1 MKKIWI
7 VNHYGEPPT
16 VGKYTRHY
24 KFALKLIARGYDVKI
39 FAASAI
45 HRTNTNYTCNERDFL
60 EKEINGVPFVFVKTC
75 NYMGNGQKRI
85 KNMIQYATRIL
96 RVAKNFEEPN
106 VIYSSS
112 PHPLTWLSGYILSK
126 RYNAKFIAETRD
138 LWPETLV
145 AMGRIKRNS
154 IPAKIL
160 YSLEKFIYKRAD
172 KLIFT
177 FPGGKDYVRS
187 RGLDVSKV
195 RYINNG
201 VDIDEFNDNKLNCI
215 FEDEDLNDNNT
226 FKILF
231 TGAIGKANAIYR
243 IVDIAKIF
251 IDKGIKNIRFY
262 IFGDGPERQYLE
274 NYIIENKITNVVFK
288 GKVDKKYIPN
298 ILSKSNL
305 NIFCLEYLP
314 NLFKYGLSP
323 NKMFEYFAS
332 GKPIISNVEC
342 GYDML
347 KKYNCGITVNGGSAE
362 ALAEGIL
369 KFYNM
374 PKEEY
379 DTYCA
384 NALKAAKDF
393 DYKILTDKLEKVILE
408 TQAEGDEDFA
418 DTSNKSQKTV

>member
-1 MKKIWI
+1 MKNIWI
-7 VNHYGEPPT
+7 LNHYADPSG
-16 VGKYTRHY
+16 GRHY
-24 KFALKLIARGYDVKI
+24 KFAQNLIKKGYNVKI
-39 FAASAI
+39 FRASTI
-45 HRTNTNYTCNERDFL
+45 HNSNKNKIMDSRKYLCELHNNIPFIFIKARDY
-60 EKEINGVPFVFVKTC
+60 V
-75 NYMGNGQKRI
+75 GNGKQRVL
-85 KNMIQYATRIL
+85 NMVDYAHGL
-96 RVAKNFEEPN
+96 MSVSKEFDSEKPD
-106 VIYSSS
+106 VIYASSV
-112 PHPLTWLSGYILSK
+112 HPLSWLAGYKLAK

-177 FPGGKDYVRS
+177 FPGGKDYVES

-226 FKILF
+226 FKILY
-231 TGAIGKANAIYR
+231 TGSMGIANSLDCLLDAAKLILERGHKDIRFILFGSGYQKEELEKYAKNNNITNAI
-243 IVDIAKIF
+243 
-251 IDKGIKNIRFY
+251 
-262 IFGDGPERQYLE
+262 
-274 NYIIENKITNVVFK
+274 FK
-288 GKVDKKYIPN
+288 GRVEKRYIPN
-298 ILSKSNL
+298 ILNKSNL
-305 NIFCLEYLP
+305 NIFLGKNIYLY
-314 NLFKYGLSP
+314 KYGLSV

-332 GKPIISNVEC
+332 GKPVLSNIEC

-347 KKYNCGITVNGGSAE
+347 KKYNCGITVKGGSTE

-379 DTYCA
+379 GIYCA
-384 NALKAAKDF
+384 NALRAAENFDF
-393 DYKILTDKLEKVILE
+393 KILTDKLEKVILE
-408 TQAEGDEDFA
+408 TQPKGDEDFA
-418 DTSNKSQKTV
+418 DTFNKSQKTV